1 MINAIIIDDEQHNVT
16 NLQRLLEQHCREVSV
31 VATANN
37 ADDGIAII
45 RTHQP
50 NLVFLDIQMP
60 GKTGFDLLLA
70 LPKVDFEI
78 VFVTAFDQYGIPAVK
93 FSAMDYLMK
102 PVDIEELKGAVKKAL
117 SRKSNSLEHL
127 AAILKQGTQRQEHR
141 IALPS
146 ARETRF
152 VYVKDITRC
161 ESNNSYT
168 TFFMQDGEKIVVSV
182 PIYEYGEMLGDY
194 GFLRCH
200 QSHIINKLFVR
211 SIVKEGGFYL
221 QMQDGEKVPVS
232 RDKKDWVKKEMGV

>member
-16 NLQRLLEQHCREVSV
+16 NLQRLLEQHCKEVTV

-37 ADDGIAII
+37 AEDGIAAISAH
-45 RTHQP
+45 RP

-78 VFVTAFDQYGIPAVK
+78 VFVTAFDQYGIAAVK

-102 PVDIEELKGAVKKAL
+102 PVNVEELKGAVRKAV
-117 SRKSNSLEHL
+117 SRKSNSMEHL
-127 AAILKQGTQRQEHR
+127 MAILKQGSQRQEHR

-146 ARETRF
+146 AKETRF
-152 VYVKDITRC
+152 VYVKDIVRC
-161 ESNNSYT
+161 ESSNSYT

-182 PIYEYGEMLGDY
+182 SIYEYTEMLGEY

-211 SIVKEGGFYL
+211 SMVKEGGFYL
-221 QMQDGEKVPVS
+221 QMQDGEKIPVS
-232 RDKKDWVKKEMGV
+232 RDKKDWVKKEMLG

>member
-16 NLQRLLEQHCREVSV
+16 NLQRLLEQHCREVSI

-37 ADDGIAII
+37 AEDGIMMIKA
-45 RTHQP
+45 HQP

-78 VFVTAFDQYGIPAVK
+78 VFVTAFDQYGITAVK

-102 PVDIEELKGAVKKAL
+102 PVNVEELKGAVQKAV
-117 SRKSNSLEHL
+117 SRKSNSMEHL
-127 AAILKQGTQRQEHR
+127 MAILKQGGQRQEHR

-146 ARETRF
+146 AKETRF
-152 VYVKDITRC
+152 VYVKDIIRC

-182 PIYEYGEMLGDY
+182 SIYEYTEMLGEY

-200 QSHIINKLFVR
+200 QSHIINKQFVR
-211 SIVKEGGFYL
+211 SMVKEGGFYL
-221 QMQDGEKVPVS
+221 QMQNGEKIPVS
-232 RDKKDWVKKEMGV
+232 RDKKDWVKKEMLG

>member
-16 NLQRLLEQHCREVSV
+16 NLQRLLEQHCKEVTI

-37 ADDGIAII
+37 AEDGITMIK
-45 RTHQP
+45 THQP

-70 LPKVDFEI
+70 LPRVDFEI

-93 FSAMDYLMK
+93 FSAMDYLVK
-102 PVDIEELKGAVKKAL
+102 PVNVEELKGAVQKAV
-117 SRKSNSLEHL
+117 SRKSNSMEHL
-127 AAILKQGTQRQEHR
+127 MAILKQGGQRQEHR

-146 ARETRF
+146 AKETRF
-152 VYVKDITRC
+152 VYVKDIVRC

-182 PIYEYGEMLGDY
+182 SIYEYTEMLGEY

-200 QSHIINKLFVR
+200 QSHIINKQFVR
-211 SIVKEGGFYL
+211 SMVKEGGFYL
-221 QMQDGEKVPVS
+221 QMQNGEKIPVS
-232 RDKKDWVKKEMGV
+232 RDKKDWVKKEMLG

>member
-1 MINAIIIDDEQHNVT
+1 MINAIIIDDEQHNIT
-16 NLQRLLEQHCREVSV
+16 NLQRLLEQHCKEVTI

-37 ADDGIAII
+37 AEDGITMIK
-45 RTHQP
+45 THQP

-70 LPKVDFEI
+70 LPRVDFEI

-93 FSAMDYLMK
+93 FSAMDYLVK
-102 PVDIEELKGAVKKAL
+102 PVNVEELKGAVQKAV
-117 SRKSNSLEHL
+117 SRKSNSMEHL
-127 AAILKQGTQRQEHR
+127 MAILKQGGQRQEHR

-146 ARETRF
+146 AKETRF
-152 VYVKDITRC
+152 VYVKDIVRC

-182 PIYEYGEMLGDY
+182 SIYEYTEMLGEY

-200 QSHIINKLFVR
+200 QSHIINKQFVR
-211 SIVKEGGFYL
+211 SMVKEGGFYL
-221 QMQDGEKVPVS
+221 QMQNGEKIPVS
-232 RDKKDWVKKEMGV
+232 RDKKDWVKKEMLG

>member
-16 NLQRLLEQHCREVSV
+16 NLQRLLEQHCKEVNI

-37 ADDGIAII
+37 AEDGIAVI

-102 PVDIEELKGAVKKAL
+102 PVNVEELKGAVRKAV
-117 SRKSNSLEHL
+117 SRKSNSMEHL
-127 AAILKQGTQRQEHR
+127 MAILKQGSQRQEHR

-146 ARETRF
+146 AKETRF
-152 VYVKDITRC
+152 VYVKDIVRC

-182 PIYEYGEMLGDY
+182 SIYEYTEMLGEY

-211 SIVKEGGFYL
+211 SMVKEGGFYL
-221 QMQDGEKVPVS
+221 QMQDGEKIPVS
-232 RDKKDWVKKEMGV
+232 RDKKDWVKREMLG

>member
-16 NLQRLLEQHCREVSV
+16 NLQRLLEQHCKEVTV
-31 VATANN
+31 AATANN

-45 RTHQP
+45 KKHQP

-102 PVDIEELKGAVKKAL
+102 PVDIEELKGAVRKAL
-117 SRKSNSLEHL
+117 TRKSNSLEHL

-161 ESNNSYT
+161 ESSNSYT

-182 PIYEYGEMLGDY
+182 PIYEYGEMLGEY

-221 QMQDGEKVPVS
+221 QMQDGEKIPVS

>member
-1 MINAIIIDDEQHNVT
+1 MINAIIIDDEQHNVI
-16 NLQRLLEQHCREVSV
+16 NLQRLLEQHCKEVTV
-31 VATANN
+31 VATATN
-37 ADDGIAII
+37 ADDGIAMI
-45 RTHQP
+45 RLHQP

-70 LPKVDFEI
+70 LPKVEFET

-102 PVDIEELKGAVKKAL
+102 PVNVEELKGAVQKAL

-127 AAILKQGTQRQEHR
+127 VAILKQGARRQEHR

-146 ARETRF
+146 AKETRF
-152 VYVKDITRC
+152 VYVKDIVRC
-161 ESNNSYT
+161 ESSNSYT
-168 TFFMQDGEKIVVSV
+168 TFYMQDGEKIVVSV
-182 PIYEYGEMLGDY
+182 SIYEYAEMLGEY

-211 SIVKEGGFYL
+211 SIVKEGGFYV
-221 QMQDGEKVPVS
+221 QMQGGEKIPVS
-232 RDKKDWVKKEMGV
+232 RDKKDWVKKEMGL

>member
-16 NLQRLLEQHCREVSV
+16 NLQRLLEQHCKEVSI

-37 ADDGIAII
+37 AEDGIAMIK
-45 RTHQP
+45 THQP

-102 PVDIEELKGAVKKAL
+102 PVNVEELKGTVRKAV
-117 SRKSNSLEHL
+117 SRKNNSMEHL
-127 AAILKQGTQRQEHR
+127 MAILKQGSQRQEHR

-146 ARETRF
+146 AKETRF
-152 VYVKDITRC
+152 VYVKDIVRC

-182 PIYEYGEMLGDY
+182 SIYEYTEMLGEY

-211 SIVKEGGFYL
+211 SMVKEGGFYL
-221 QMQDGEKVPVS
+221 QMQDGEKIPVS
-232 RDKKDWVKKEMGV
+232 RDKKDWVKKEMLG